1 MKFPFIH
8 SRSAPVSVLPPAG
21 ATAAG
26 SALPFTAGLAVAM
39 TTGSAPAAPASPVA
53 TAKSSVLS
61 ALDRALAD
69 LAAKKAA
76 YEAAQSVVSSLE
88 TEWQAA
94 LSDIEGAFRG
104 AAGAFERLEKKVVS
118 LL

>member
-21 ATAAG
+21 
-26 SALPFTAGLAVAM
+26 PAVAM
-39 TTGSAPAAPASPVA
+39 TTGPAPVVPPPVPPAVPASPVA

-104 AAGAFERLEKKVVS
+104 AAGTFERLEKKVVS